1 MIGQP
6 RLGPYPVFHR
16 KHGKSGAPG
25 LACGRVDAG
34 RAGGT
39 KARTDVIDADHEKT
53 IGIHSFARAHHVVPP
68 AERLEVVCGR
78 SEERRVGK
86 EEVSTCRSWEL
97 PDYKKKK

>member
-1 MIGQP
+1 MPYALRTSYGPAQRLHSSKRAAHYGRKLFNAEMIGQP

-39 KARTDVIDADHEKT
+39 QARTDVIDADPETT
-53 IGIHSFARAHHVVPP
+53 IRNHNLSTGRDTRR
-68 AERLEVVCGR
+68 EREG
-78 SEERRVGK
+78 
-86 EEVSTCRSWEL
+86 
-97 PDYKKKK
+97 

>member
-53 IGIHSFARAHHVVPP
+53 IGIHSFARAHHVVPL
-68 AERLEVVCGR
+68 ADVLEVVR
-78 SEERRVGK
+78 SEARRVGK
-86 EEVSTCRSWEL
+86 KCVSVCRSWWS
-97 PDYKKKK
+97 PHD